1 MTTLTYGNNKTTDYI
16 LFHDFLFLGV
26 RHYEYRPFF
35 LIPIPKR
42 QNFFV
47 DFYMKNEK
55 CTNTFW
61 KKSYNSPKLTSQK
74 YQGTDLIF
82 IDFTMHQAPH
92 KHTGGKKAVN
102 DTSLFGKN

>member
-1 MTTLTYGNNKTTDYI
+1 
-16 LFHDFLFLGV
+16 
-26 RHYEYRPFF
+26 
-35 LIPIPKR
+35 
-42 QNFFV
+42 
-47 DFYMKNEK
+47 MKNEK

-92 KHTGGKKAVN
+92 KHTGGKKQLMTHHYLGKIKKLKAHQN
-102 DTSLFGKN
+102 TKKKKSTSENKNQIPILSKTRFAHYHYS